1 MLGNR
6 AWATFTFFTLLSSA
20 NEKATPTFIEYTVLD
35 LDTGR
40 SHHHLHVVV
49 GQVHA
54 NVSHRQLQLLPVDV
68 AAPVLH
74 ITSCSHQNSAPSSMT
89 AANKWSKNSAAYRLI
104 DWVVVLHPTRHKINH
119 FGDVSRSQS
128 LGLVWK
134 KTEPNTTKGSIC
146 RSKQMYYNTK

>member
-1 MLGNR
+1 MR
-6 AWATFTFFTLLSSA
+6 AWRKVMQPTAGFMTHVTCRLTAKNRDQLRNTTLSNRVRATFTFFNLLSSA
-20 NEKATPTFIEYTVLD
+20 NEKATPTFIKYTILD

-104 DWVVVLHPTRHKINH
+104 D
-119 FGDVSRSQS
+119 
-128 LGLVWK
+128 
-134 KTEPNTTKGSIC
+134 
-146 RSKQMYYNTK
+146 